1 VAATPSLGYA
11 QRLAADRLTA
21 RALQRRG
28 VEAVNWGI
36 PVVNY
41 DRMLQALIRAK
52 GATNQIVY
60 WSGLP
65 DWKNQTLTP
74 NPDVVC
80 FMPFFNTK
88 NVGPMVLEIPS
99 ADPARARGSV
109 TGTVMDCWQ
118 AALEDVGPAGVDK
131 GKGGK
136 YLILPP
142 DYTDEV
148 PDNYIVLPSMTYQ
161 GYALLRSVLTSGSR
175 EDVDNA
181 VAYGKQIKLYPLSDA
196 EHPSATTF
204 VDVID
209 RVFDATIP
217 YDLRFFESL
226 HRMIQIEPWLDRDKI
241 EIDLLKSIGIEKDKP
256 FMPGALVQD
265 ALTAA
270 AREAHHWFNARLEA
284 AFPPYYARRQWC
296 LPAPP
301 EFVETQATFFEKPGA
316 YAVDGRGLAYS
327 HAFSSIKH
335 LGSDQFDLCAFRAND
350 GAPFDG
356 GTTYRLTVPPN
367 VPVTQCWSAVIYDRD
382 THTFIRNVS
391 HPGCSSQTPGLREN
405 ADDSVDIYFGP
416 KAPTGNASNWIP
428 TIASGQWEIAFRF
441 YGPEKAL
448 FDKTWKLPD
457 IETVRVP

>member
-1 VAATPSLGYA
+1 VAVPAYLGYP
-11 QRLAADRLTA
+11 QQLAADRLTA

-28 VEAVNWGI
+28 IEAVNWGI

-41 DRMLQALIRAK
+41 DRMLQALIKAK
-52 GATNQIVY
+52 GAANQIVF
-60 WSGLP
+60 WSGLS

-74 NPDVVC
+74 NPDVLY

-88 NVGPMVLEIPS
+88 HVGPMVLEIPP
-99 ADPARARGSV
+99 ADGGSM

-118 AALEDVGPAGVDK
+118 DALEDVGPAGVDK
-131 GKGGK
+131 GRGGK

-142 DYTDEV
+142 DYTYRV
-148 PDNYIVLPSMTYQ
+148 PDSYIVLPSMTYQ
-161 GYALLRSVLTSGSR
+161 GYAVLRSILASR
-175 EDVDNA
+175 STRDIARA
-181 VAYGKQIKLYPLSDA
+181 VVYGQRIKLYPLSQA
-196 EHPSATTF
+196 EHPPETTF

-217 YDLRFFESL
+217 YDFRFFESL

-241 EIDLLKSIGIEKDKP
+241 EIDLLKSVGIEKDKP
-256 FMPGALVQD
+256 FTPDPPAQD

-270 AREAHHWFNARLEA
+270 AREAQHWFNARLES
-284 AFPPYYARRQWC
+284 AFPPYYAHGHWS
-296 LPAPP
+296 LSAPP

-327 HAFSSIKH
+327 HAFSSMKH
-335 LGSDQFDLCAFRAND
+335 PGSGQFDMWAFRARD
-350 GAPFDG
+350 GGAFDG
-356 GTTYRLTVPPN
+356 GTTYRLTVPRD
-367 VPVTQCWSAVIYDRD
+367 VPVTQGWSAAVYDRD
-382 THTFIRNVS
+382 RHSFIRNVS
-391 HPGCSSQTPGLREN
+391 HPGCSSQTPGLLEN
-405 ADDSVDIYFGP
+405 DDGSVDIYFGP
-416 KAPTGNASNWIP
+416 RARAGDASNWIP

-457 IETVRVP
+457 IERVRVL

>member
-1 VAATPSLGYA
+1 VAATVSLGYA
-11 QRLAADRLTA
+11 QQLAADRLAA

-41 DRMLQALIRAK
+41 DRMLQALIKAT

-60 WSGLP
+60 WSGRS

-74 NPDVVC
+74 NPDVVSL
-80 FMPFFNTK
+80 MPFFNTK
-88 NVGPMVLEIPS
+88 NVGPIVLEIPP
-99 ADPARARGSV
+99 ADDGSIA
-109 TGTVMDCWQ
+109 GTVMDCWQ

-142 DYTDEV
+142 DYTDRVSER
-148 PDNYIVLPSMTYQ
+148 YIVLPSMTYQ
-161 GYALLRSVLTSGSR
+161 GYALLRSVLASGSN
-175 EDVDNA
+175 EDVAKA
-181 VAYGKQIKLYPLSDA
+181 VAYGKRIKLYPLSQA
-196 EHPSATTF
+196 ESPFETTF

-241 EIDLLKSIGIEKDKP
+241 EIDLLKSIGIEKDRP
-256 FMPGALVQD
+256 FTPDAQARD

-270 AREAHHWFNARLEA
+270 AREAHHWFNARLET
-284 AFPPYYARRQWC
+284 AFPPYYARGHWS

-327 HAFSSIKH
+327 HAFSSSKH
-335 LGSDQFDLCAFRAND
+335 LGNRQLDLWAFRAMD
-350 GAPFDG
+350 GGALDG
-356 GTTYRLTVPPN
+356 GTTYRLTVPAN
-367 VPVTQCWSAVIYDRD
+367 VPVTQYWSAVIYDRS
-382 THTFIRNVS
+382 THTFVRNVS
-391 HPGCSSQTPGLREN
+391 HLGRSSQTPGLQEN
-405 ADDSVDIYFGP
+405 ADGSVDIYFGP
-416 KAPTGNASNWIP
+416 KAPPGNASNWIP

-448 FDKTWKLPD
+448 FNKTWKLPD
-457 IETVRVP
+457 IQTVRVL

>member
-1 VAATPSLGYA
+1 VAATAYLGYA
-11 QRLAADRLTA
+11 RQLAADRLTA

-41 DRMLQALIRAK
+41 DRMLQALIKAK
-52 GATNQIVY
+52 GADNQIVY
-60 WSGLP
+60 WSGLSN
-65 DWKNQTLTP
+65 WKNQTLTP

-88 NVGPMVLEIPS
+88 HVGPIVLEIPP
-99 ADPARARGSV
+99 ADDGAM
-109 TGTVMDCWQ
+109 TGTVTDCWQ
-118 AALEDVGPAGVDK
+118 AALEDVGPEGVDE

-142 DYTDEV
+142 HCTCEV
-148 PDNYIVLPSMTYQ
+148 PDSYIVLPSMTYQ
-161 GYALLRSVLTSGSR
+161 GYALLRSVLTNRSTA
-175 EDVDNA
+175 DVARA
-181 VAYGKQIKLYPLSDA
+181 VAFGKRIKLYPLSQA
-196 EHPSATTF
+196 ENCPDTAF
-204 VDVID
+204 VDAID

-256 FMPGALVQD
+256 FTPDTHAHD

-270 AREAHHWFNARLEA
+270 AREAHRWFNVRLET
-284 AFPPYYARRQWC
+284 AFPPYYALGHWS

-327 HAFSSIKH
+327 CAFSSIKH
-335 LGSDQFDLCAFRAND
+335 LRSVQFDLWAFRALD
-350 GAPFDG
+350 GSALDG
-356 GTTYRLTVPPN
+356 GSTYRLTVPAH
-367 VPVTQCWSAVIYDRD
+367 VPVTQHWSAAIYDCS

-391 HPGCSSQTPGLREN
+391 HPGLSSRTPGLHEN
-405 ADDSVDIYFGP
+405 ADGSVDIYFGP
-416 KAPTGNASNWIP
+416 RAPAGHAANWIP

-457 IETVRVP
+457 IEKVNVP